1 MWLHSWEK
9 TYKDAL
15 DIDLPDVQG
24 NRPVK
29 DFVQSLQDVD
39 PGFHTYWTHH
49 LHCAKEYPS
58 LREVINK
65 FCTHLHEDPTSRMAG
80 HGAFLA
86 SFQDQTVGP
95 ASLQSEKQAEK
106 LDILPTS
113 RTSSTKCIGRKSEC
127 LCGKLHCFADCPYLI
142 KLKQGCNWV
151 ADKDISCMICEKME

>member
-1 MWLHSWEK
+1 MHSWEK

-15 DIDLPDVQG
+15 DIDLADVQG

-29 DFVQSLQDVD
+29 NFVQSLQDVN
-39 PGFHTYWTHH
+39 PSFHTHWTHH
-49 LHCAKEYPS
+49 LHCAKEYSS

-65 FCTHLHEDPTSRMAG
+65 FCTHLHEDPTSCMAG

-95 ASLQSEKQAEK
+95 AGPQSEKQAEK

-113 RTSSTKCIGRKSEC
+113 CMSSMKCIGHKLKC
-127 LCGKLHCFADCPYLI
+127 LCGKLHHFADCPYLI
-142 KLKQGCNWV
+142 ELK
-151 ADKDISCMICEKME
+151 